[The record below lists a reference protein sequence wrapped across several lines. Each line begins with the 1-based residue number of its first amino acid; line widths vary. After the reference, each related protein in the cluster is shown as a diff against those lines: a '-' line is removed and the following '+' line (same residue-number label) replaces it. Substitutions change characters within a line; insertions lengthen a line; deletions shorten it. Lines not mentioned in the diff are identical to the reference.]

1 MSKQIEFQTYDY
13 YVQSNTEY
21 FAIYK
26 NFVENVCGE
35 ISVLGAKATYA
46 RAAATKR
53 SFAWKNLIG
62 EQTASSRFATRRNA
76 AYERGTDI
84 QWSRSPRAP
93 TNRTTSPRQK
103 HKVGLQ
109 LLGPIG

>member
-46 RAAATKR
+46 RAAAT
-53 SFAWKNLIG
+53 
-62 EQTASSRFATRRNA
+62 
-76 AYERGTDI
+76 
-84 QWSRSPRAP
+84 
-93 TNRTTSPRQK
+93 
-103 HKVGLQ
+103 
-109 LLGPIG
+109 